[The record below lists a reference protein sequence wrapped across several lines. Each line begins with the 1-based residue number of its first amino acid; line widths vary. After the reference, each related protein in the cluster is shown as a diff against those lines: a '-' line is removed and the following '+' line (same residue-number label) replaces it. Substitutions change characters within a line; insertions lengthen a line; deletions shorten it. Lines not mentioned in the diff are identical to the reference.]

1 MSNKHDETRDSVL
14 SIRNLLTQ
22 ELEKNHFNIEG
33 SGYNLLNGESDLTVY
48 YAGQYYDIRIANI
61 TDAFRDV
68 KKKAVG
74 DA

>member
-1 MSNKHDETRDSVL
+1 MSNKHDETMDSVL
-14 SIRNLLTQ
+14 SVRNLITQ

-33 SGYNLLNGESDLTVY
+33 SGYNLINGESELTVY

-61 TDAFRDV
+61 TDAFKNV

>member
-22 ELEKNHFNIEG
+22 ELEKNHFDIEA

-61 TDAFRDV
+61 TDAFKNV

>member
-1 MSNKHDETRDSVL
+1 MSKKHDETRDSVL
-14 SIRNLLTQ
+14 SVRNLITQ

-33 SGYNLLNGESDLTVY
+33 SGYNLITGESDLTVY
-48 YAGQYYDIRIANI
+48 YAGQYYEIKINNI
-61 TDAFRDV
+61 TDAFKDV

>member
-14 SIRNLLTQ
+14 SVRNLLTQ

-61 TDAFRDV
+61 TDAFKDV

>member
-61 TDAFRDV
+61 TDAFKDV

>member
-1 MSNKHDETRDSVL
+1 MSKKHDETRDSVL
-14 SIRNLLTQ
+14 GVRNLITK

-33 SGYNLLNGESDLTVY
+33 SGYNLINGESDLTVY
-48 YAGQYYDIRIANI
+48 YAGQYYDIRISNI
-61 TDAFRDV
+61 TDAFKDV

>member
-1 MSNKHDETRDSVL
+1 MSKNHDETKDSVL
-14 SIRNLLTQ
+14 SVRNLITQ

-33 SGYNLLNGESDLTVY
+33 SGYNLINGESELNVY
-48 YAGQYYDIRIANI
+48 YAGQYYDIRISNI
-61 TDAFRDV
+61 TDAFKDV

>member
-1 MSNKHDETRDSVL
+1 MSKKHDETRDSVL
-14 SIRNLLTQ
+14 SVRNLITQ

-33 SGYNLLNGESDLTVY
+33 SGYNLINGESDLPVY
-48 YAGQYYDIRIANI
+48 YAGQYYDIRISNI
-61 TDAFRDV
+61 TDAFKDV

>member
-1 MSNKHDETRDSVL
+1 MSKNHDETRDSVL
-14 SIRNLLTQ
+14 SVRNLITQ

-33 SGYNLLNGESDLTVY
+33 SGYNLINGESDLTVD
-48 YAGQYYDIRIANI
+48 YAGQYYDIRISNI
-61 TDAFRDV
+61 TDAFKDV

>member
-1 MSNKHDETRDSVL
+1 MSNKHDETMDSVL
-14 SIRNLLTQ
+14 SVRNLITQ

-33 SGYNLLNGESDLTVY
+33 SGYNLINGESELTVY
-48 YAGQYYDIRIANI
+48 YAGQYYDIRISNI
-61 TDAFRDV
+61 TDAFDI

>member
-1 MSNKHDETRDSVL
+1 MSKNHDETRDSVL
-14 SIRNLLTQ
+14 SVRNLITQ

-33 SGYNLLNGESDLTVY
+33 SGYNLINGESDLTVY
-48 YAGQYYDIRIANI
+48 YAGQHYEIKINNI
-61 TDAFRDV
+61 TDAFKDV